1 MPNVGLFVG
10 PLQAYRAELREPTPV
25 TRDASILVKVL
36 ASGMLMPTR
45 LLVAAKPAL
54 VDQIDGP
61 RRRSELP
68 STLSQLK
75 QWKVR
80 MGESDWGE
88 LADIS
93 VIGA

>member
-1 MPNVGLFVG
+1 MPNVRLFVG
-10 PLQAYRAELREPTPV
+10 ATPSLSSRAKGADPCNPGRFHSSQSSRV
-25 TRDASILVKVL
+25 RDAD
-36 ASGMLMPTR
+36 ADETARP
-45 LLVAAKPAL
+45 AKPAL

-88 LADIS
+88 LADMS